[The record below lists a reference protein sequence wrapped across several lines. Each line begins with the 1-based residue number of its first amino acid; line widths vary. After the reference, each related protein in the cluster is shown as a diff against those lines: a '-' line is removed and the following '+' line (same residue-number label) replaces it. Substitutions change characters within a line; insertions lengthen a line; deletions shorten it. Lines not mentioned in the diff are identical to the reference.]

1 MSNYNDHRG
10 RWLIMAAEMRVKP
23 VLTGENARRFIE
35 REKQVND
42 RRQDKLKA
50 GETPQINRGYSVW
63 TLQVKD

>member
-1 MSNYNDHRG
+1 
-10 RWLIMAAEMRVKP
+10 MAAEMRVKP